1 MNQPAPLSSLSDEA
15 LMPLIAR
22 GQELAFEE
30 LYRRH
35 GTRLM
40 RYFYRMLHRD
50 EARAQDLLQDWC
62 IRVVNHAGRFNSK
75 QAFLPW
81 AYTIAGNLLK
91 NEYRRRSVR
100 SIVTVVE
107 EPGRLQEPIQ
117 EWKDS
122 LDMEAFRRALHFA
135 LDQDLSPEHREV
147 LLLRFMEELPLK
159 DIALIAGCSEGTV
172 KSRLFYAL
180 KKLSSALA
188 AFHPCPETPSQ
199 DLLNSTI

>member
-1 MNQPAPLSSLSDEA
+1 MNQAAPLSSLSDEA

-62 IRVVNHAGRFNSK
+62 IRVVNNAGRFNPK

-100 SIVTVVE
+100 SIVAVVE
-107 EPGRLQEPIQ
+107 EPGRLSEPTE

-122 LDMEAFRRALHFA
+122 LDMEAFRRALHLA

-159 DIALIAGCSEGTV
+159 DIALIAGCTEGTV

-180 KKLSSALA
+180 KKLASALA
-188 AFHPCPETPSQ
+188 AFHPCPETPSH